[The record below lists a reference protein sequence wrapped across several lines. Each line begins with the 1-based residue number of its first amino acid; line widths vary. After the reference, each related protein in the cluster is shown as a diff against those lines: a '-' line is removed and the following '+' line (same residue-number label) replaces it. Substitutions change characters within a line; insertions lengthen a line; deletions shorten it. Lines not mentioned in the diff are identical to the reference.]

1 MGVRTAVQPQQLG
14 QIGGSVEIAADALAD
29 EVALTAERD
38 DVRLAEGLVLVGLAE
53 QHFHGRHTAE
63 AQRVEDGDAVVGVAA
78 RVQDDAVG
86 PACGRLDL
94 VDEVALVV
102 GLEKFHFHA
111 HLGAAQLEVIQQ
123 TVIIQLTGHTRLGE
137 VHHVEVGAVND

>member
-1 MGVRTAVQPQQLG
+1 MSVLRKGSCSSGSLSSTSPAGTPQ
-14 QIGGSVEIAADALAD
+14 
-29 EVALTAERD
+29 R
-38 DVRLAEGLVLVGLAE
+38 
-53 QHFHGRHTAE
+53 
-63 AQRVEDGDAVVGVAA
+63 GVAA
-78 RVQDDAVG
+78 GVQDDAVG

-123 TVIIQLTGHTRLGE
+123 TVIIQLTGHARLGE

>member
-1 MGVRTAVQPQQLG
+1 MPTAPTVPPWPAG
-14 QIGGSVEIAADALAD
+14 
-29 EVALTAERD
+29 
-38 DVRLAEGLVLVGLAE
+38 
-53 QHFHGRHTAE
+53 
-63 AQRVEDGDAVVGVAA
+63 
-78 RVQDDAVG
+78 VQDDAVG

-123 TVIIQLTGHTRLGE
+123 AVVIQLTGHTRLGE

>member
-1 MGVRTAVQPQQLG
+1 M
-14 QIGGSVEIAADALAD
+14 
-29 EVALTAERD
+29 
-38 DVRLAEGLVLVGLAE
+38 
-53 QHFHGRHTAE
+53 
-63 AQRVEDGDAVVGVAA
+63 GVAA
-78 RVQDDAVG
+78 GIQDDAVG

-111 HLGAAQLEVIQQ
+111 HPGAAQLEVIQQ
-123 TVIIQLTGHTRLGE
+123 AVVIQLTGHARLGE

>member
-1 MGVRTAVQPQQLG
+1 MSVLRKGSCSSGSLSSTSTAGTPQ
-14 QIGGSVEIAADALAD
+14 
-29 EVALTAERD
+29 R
-38 DVRLAEGLVLVGLAE
+38 
-53 QHFHGRHTAE
+53 

-78 RVQDDAVG
+78 GIQDDAVG

-123 TVIIQLTGHTRLGE
+123 TVIIQLTGHARLGE

>member
-63 AQRVEDGDAVVGVAA
+63 AQR
-78 RVQDDAVG
+78 
-86 PACGRLDL
+86 CSGRSRRDS
-94 VDEVALVV
+94 
-102 GLEKFHFHA
+102 G
-111 HLGAAQLEVIQQ
+111 
-123 TVIIQLTGHTRLGE
+123 
-137 VHHVEVGAVND
+137 